1 MGSVD
6 AGCLEDELENGAGL
20 EAAAAAEMGCESGME
35 DAVRVLLQSLGEDPE
50 RETFRLIIDLIEILN
65 SLKSLCSP
73 FRFVLGYK
81 QKVNN
86 IVRGALFAE
95 AGLEPG
101 KVTRE
106 ELVDYSGVLK
116 EERSSLWDDF
126 LALLKLRGVHITR
139 GDANL
144 SPVSSWCPSRSLE
157 ISLCSGHCARSTQNG
172 KTSSKTG
179 VTHAAMVAAVASIL
193 HSLGDDPLR
202 EELVGTPY
210 RYVQWLMNFKSANL
224 ELRLNDH
231 SKVSPCGVMD
241 GNVTCLNEIQS
252 VLNIPFCS
260 QCEHHLL
267 PFHGVVHI
275 VYLNKQ
281 EGKCIEQSVL
291 QSIVRSFACKL
302 QVQERLTRQIAEA
315 VYSIFN
321 SGVMVAV
328 EAHHICMISRGIE
341 KVRSNTARI
350 SVLGQFSTDPRVKN
364 LFLQTIADSTPSE
377 V

>member
-1 MGSVD
+1 
-6 AGCLEDELENGAGL
+6 
-20 EAAAAAEMGCESGME
+20 
-35 DAVRVLLQSLGEDPE
+35 
-50 RETFRLIIDLIEILN
+50 
-65 SLKSLCSP
+65 
-73 FRFVLGYK
+73 
-81 QKVNN
+81 
-86 IVRGALFAE
+86 
-95 AGLEPG
+95 
-101 KVTRE
+101 
-106 ELVDYSGVLK
+106 
-116 EERSSLWDDF
+116 
-126 LALLKLRGVHITR
+126 
-139 GDANL
+139 
-144 SPVSSWCPSRSLE
+144 
-157 ISLCSGHCARSTQNG
+157 
-172 KTSSKTG
+172 
-179 VTHAAMVAAVASIL
+179 
-193 HSLGDDPLR
+193 
-202 EELVGTPY
+202 
-210 RYVQWLMNFKSANL
+210 
-224 ELRLNDH
+224 
-231 SKVSPCGVMD
+231 MD

-267 PFHGVVHI
+267 PFHGVVVHV

-321 SGVMVAV
+321 SGVMVVV